1 MSTKT
6 IKLNRREVERLYDLF
21 NTLHETGNYG
31 VATLAQI
38 NDNGIGSMLTATFV
52 VTHKEIEGEFTVT
65 ISDESDW

>member
-1 MSTKT
+1 MTTKT

-21 NTLHETGNYG
+21 KTLHETGNYG

-38 NDNGIGSMLTATFV
+38 NDNGIGSILTATFV

>member
-1 MSTKT
+1 MTTKT

-31 VATLAQI
+31 VVTLAQI
-38 NDNGIGSMLTATFV
+38 NDNGMGSMLTATFV